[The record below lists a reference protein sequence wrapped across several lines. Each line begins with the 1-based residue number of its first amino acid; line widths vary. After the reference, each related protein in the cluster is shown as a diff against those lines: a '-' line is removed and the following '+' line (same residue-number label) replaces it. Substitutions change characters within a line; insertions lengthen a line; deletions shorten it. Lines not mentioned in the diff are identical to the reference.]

1 MKTIIAKSKEVTRD
15 WYLVDAENQ
24 VLGRI
29 ATTIANVLRGKN
41 KPTFTPSVDTG
52 DFIIVVNAEKIA
64 LTGNKHADKMY
75 YSHSG
80 YPGGIKSITAGKLL
94 DKKPEALIKHAV
106 KGMLPKNKL
115 AYHMLSK
122 LKIYSGS
129 EHPHKERNNFNPGD
143 REWLQQAFTARE
155 KGNPPSPGSGSSPGQ
170 VRLR

>member
-1 MKTIIAKSKEVTRD
+1 MKTYVGKAEEVKRD
-15 WYLVDAENQ
+15 WYLVDADSQ

-52 DFIIVVNAEKIA
+52 DFVIVVNAAKIA
-64 LTGNKHADKMY
+64 LTGNKLADKTY

-80 YPGGIKSITAGKLL
+80 YPGGIKSITAGKLI

-115 AYHMLSK
+115 ARHMLSK
-122 LKIYSGS
+122 LKIYAGS
-129 EHPHKERNNFNPGD
+129 EHPHKA
-143 REWLQQAFTARE
+143 QQPKAL
-155 KGNPPSPGSGSSPGQ
+155 NI
-170 VRLR
+170 

>member
-1 MKTIIAKSKEVTRD
+1 MKMIVAKTKEVTRD

-52 DFIIVVNAEKIA
+52 DFIVVVNAEKIA
-64 LTGNKHADKMY
+64 LTGNKLADKMY

-80 YPGGIKSITAGKLL
+80 YPGGIKSISAGKLL
-94 DKKPEALIKHAV
+94 DKKPEDIIKHAV

-115 AYHMLSK
+115 ARHMLNK
-122 LKIYSGS
+122 LKIYAGS
-129 EHPHKERNNFNPGD
+129 EHPHKA
-143 REWLQQAFTARE
+143 QQPKALT
-155 KGNPPSPGSGSSPGQ
+155 
-170 VRLR
+170 V